1 MRPWCYDL
9 LKNMM
14 CLKFIHVVWYQGEV
28 WQAVAEGDFP
38 NSKTCFWRTFVTHT
52 SLSAIFLPLR
62 HNTTIWTSDPGQKG
76 LSSNKITKH
85 MQRTS
90 RTPHDTTNFR
100 ILQHF
105 HQASRVTWRD
115 ILASSKENISG
126 PVQCRQ
132 CKNLF
137 VHLINPK
144 LRRIDLVFSLSQDKM
159 RLVVFLWTFIESMKD
174 IIEKRNC
181 WIEQKYL
188 HFTHCGNTGRMA
200 GFNLEADCLHL
211 IS

>member
-1 MRPWCYDL
+1 MSAKVMRPWCYDL

-14 CLKFIHVVWYQGEV
+14 CLRFIHVVWYQGEV

-62 HNTTIWTSDPGQKG
+62 HQRHNNMNIRCSSDSDPGQKE
-76 LSSNKITKH
+76 LSSNKFTRQ

-105 HQASRVTWRD
+105 HQASRVAWRN

-132 CKNLF
+132 CKNLS
-137 VHLINPK
+137 VN
-144 LRRIDLVFSLSQDKM
+144 
-159 RLVVFLWTFIESMKD
+159 
-174 IIEKRNC
+174 
-181 WIEQKYL
+181 L
-188 HFTHCGNTGRMA
+188 HQF
-200 GFNLEADCLHL
+200 
-211 IS
+211 